1 MTSRALDELGVRIE
15 RLALDPDTIAE
26 HTLFRLARPLLVIA
40 GWRARLRHQ
49 ELVALVAAVKE
60 LDASASVTEKKRAVA
75 EKALAAAIV
84 ELASNVATLERV
96 AIVRARPPVAHAAW
110 ARRVWEVLVSASAA
124 LEAPSTPGSE
134 ERAALRRVAGVDRVA
149 VAPPLAFAG
158 STTKATDDASAFL
171 TDVTATKDRRV
182 PASEARVVELE
193 LATIDHL
200 LAAARAETDLLGR
213 RRRLLVAARQRLLD
227 AAAALPLDPAGVAT
241 RIDHLAR
248 EIARVDRLESLGLS
262 ADVGLAH
269 QAQRAIDRGDPRTLW
284 AALAAIDAA
293 SLAGGDLD
301 QARIT
306 TRSAPALWG
315 DADPSSDE
323 ARRRSLTASASE
335 LLGEET
341 RLSVAHAL
349 RAGREAAKRQA
360 QEGKTETDRHYGE
373 ILRDKAFGEGAE
385 DELLASVVAVDGCFE
400 VGGAL
405 SPVRIVEEDR
415 VARLVRYPTQDLV
428 LVPATDPADL
438 PDAIVSDPRSVLLDL
453 VTGRLLARRFVKQE
467 PVPRTRVAMTSEVR
481 VYVLDGSTSM
491 AGPRGRVRDAL
502 LVAELAT
509 LMARLASPGFVRA
522 TLYFRY
528 FDDTLD
534 PVTRVDTVEAART
547 AIADVLSTPR
557 FGGTDIQRAL
567 VASLEQIA
575 VARDLDPRLSRAQIV
590 LVTDGEASVEEE
602 ALVEARAALGEL
614 PVGISVIALGQ
625 ENPALRAIVARQ
637 RAAGEAAFYHYLD
650 DEQLAAITAARFD
663 DGLALHLP
671 DGPSRP
677 LARVARD
684 LAAEVGPLVDELVA
698 IERERDAATMEGALA
713 ELQALRE
720 GGVEETID
728 QGARARL
735 EAKNRDRVALGARFA
750 RWFPAPGMAE
760 TDEALPPVPRHA
772 GEDVEA
778 VACALASVAE
788 VTGLLGGSE
797 LARQADAI
805 ELLERLLP
813 DARLTPARYRAALRD
828 HPDLLGPALAAVHR
842 AVRGRPGG

>member
-1 MTSRALDELGVRIE
+1 MKPRVQGDLAVRIE
-15 RLALDPDTIAE
+15 RLALDPDAIAE
-26 HTLFRLARPLLVIA
+26 HTLFRIARPLFALT
-40 GWRARLRHQ
+40 GWRARLRHA
-49 ELVALVAAVKE
+49 ELVALVAVVKGLDSAAAVTQKDR
-60 LDASASVTEKKRAVA
+60 DAAAKALSAAVA
-75 EKALAAAIV
+75 EL
-84 ELASNVATLERV
+84 ESNVATLERV
-96 AIVRARPPVAHAAW
+96 AIVRGRPPVAHAAW
-110 ARRVWEVLVSASAA
+110 ARRVWEVLVSAAA
-124 LEAPSTPGSE
+124 GLEAISARGSE
-134 ERAALRRVAGVDRVA
+134 ERAPLRRVAGVDRA
-149 VAPPLAFAG
+149 AIAPPLALAG
-158 STTKATDDASAFL
+158 SSKAPEDAAAFL
-171 TDVTATKDRRV
+171 AEVTATKDRRV
-182 PASEARVVELE
+182 PESEARVVELE

-227 AAAALPLDPAGVAT
+227 ASAALPLDEAGTAT
-241 RIDHLAR
+241 RLDHIAR
-248 EIARVDRLESLGLS
+248 EIARVDRLESLGLE

-269 QAQRAIDRGDPRTLW
+269 QAQRAIDRGDPRSLW

-293 SLAGGDLD
+293 SLASGDLD
-301 QARIT
+301 VARVT

-315 DADPSSDE
+315 DVDPSSAE

-335 LLGEET
+335 LLGAET
-341 RLSVAHAL
+341 KESVAQAL
-349 RAGREAAKRQA
+349 RAGREAARRQA
-360 QEGKTETDRHYGE
+360 SDGKTATERRYGE
-373 ILRDKAFGEGAE
+373 ILLDRSFGDGAE

-405 SPVRIVEEDR
+405 SPVRIVEEER
-415 VARLVRYPTQDLV
+415 IARLVRYPTQDLV
-428 LVPATDPADL
+428 LVPATDPTDL
-438 PDAIVSDPRSVLLDL
+438 PDAIVADPRSVLLDL
-453 VTGRLLARRFVKQE
+453 VTGRLLARRFVQEE

-491 AGPRGRVRDAL
+491 AGPRGRVRDAI

-528 FDDTLD
+528 FDETLD
-534 PVTRVDTVEAART
+534 PVTRVDTVEGARA

-557 FGGTDIQRAL
+557 FGGTNIQRAL
-567 VASLEQIA
+567 VASLEQIRI
-575 VARDLDPRLSRAQIV
+575 ARDLDPKLARAQIV
-590 LVTDGEASVEEE
+590 LVTDGEASVDEA
-602 ALVEARAALGEL
+602 ALVTARAGLFEL

-637 RAAGEAAFYHYLD
+637 RATGEAAFYHYLD
-650 DEQLAAITAARFD
+650 DGQLEAIATARFD

-671 DGPSRP
+671 DAPSRP

-684 LAAEVGPLVDELVA
+684 LSIEVGPLVDELVA
-698 IERERDAATMEGALA
+698 IERERDVATMEGLDA

-720 GGVEETID
+720 GGAPDAAD
-728 QGARARL
+728 QGVRARL

-750 RWFPAPGMAE
+750 RWFPAAGVAE
-760 TDEALPPVPRHA
+760 TDTAPAVPRHA

-788 VTGLLGGSE
+788 VTSLLGGSE

-805 ELLERLLP
+805 DLLERLLP
-813 DARLTPARYRAALRD
+813 DAQLTPARYRAALRD

-842 AVRGRPGG
+842 AVRGRPGA